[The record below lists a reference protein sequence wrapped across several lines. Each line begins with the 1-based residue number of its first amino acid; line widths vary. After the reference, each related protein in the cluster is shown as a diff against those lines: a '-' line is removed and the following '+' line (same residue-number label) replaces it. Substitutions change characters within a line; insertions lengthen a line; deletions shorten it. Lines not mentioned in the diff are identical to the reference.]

1 MKHVVTGLALL
12 SLVGCSWGEQQ
23 LVKSAAR
30 KNQRAFPNLLLRRE
44 KPDIRNIRIARRKT
58 TRREPR
64 DIRHSP

>member
-1 MKHVVTGLALL
+1 MRHVATGLALA

-23 LVKSAAR
+23 LVKVQPEKPAR
-30 KNQRAFPNLLLRRE
+30 FPNLLLRRE